1 MAEETTL
8 IAYNSQEGDR
18 VRVVHVVGN
27 KKGEADMP
35 VYDKDGPFVSPTDPK
50 ERKFRVDDVGQ
61 HYHVNQLQI
70 YENGDQLD
78 SVDVA
83 DDFELSELEESLED
97 LQDQEA
103 SADEVY
109 NALSEIVEELV

>member
-1 MAEETTL
+1 MDT
-8 IAYNSQEGDR
+8 R
-18 VRVVHVVGN
+18 HW
-27 KKGEADMP
+27 
-35 VYDKDGPFVSPTDPK
+35 F
-50 ERKFRVDDVGQ
+50 
-61 HYHVNQLQI
+61 
-70 YENGDQLD
+70 
-78 SVDVA
+78 DVA